1 MMKMFAYPKQAEF
14 NRVVPKNKIY
24 AHAKPSKRV
33 KELFVAQ
40 VGEIVWKYKLSPE
53 TINLPA
59 RNGINEIQ
67 VFEIALKTPE
77 LDEAVLQS
85 MDKAIPFPL
94 LFQFT
99 HGEHIR
105 FAASYKRPSDADSSK
120 WVIEASFQTEPQP
133 LDAERP
139 PLPVALDLAGLYEQI
154 VRRHIQLPPR
164 VGEGIR
170 EHVARFIAIEAK
182 EKELCQLEA
191 RMNEEKQFNRK
202 IELNGA
208 FRSLSQELESL
219 KQI

>member
-1 MMKMFAYPKQAEF
+1 MTKMFAYPKQAEF

-24 AHAKPSKRV
+24 AHARPSKRIR
-33 KELFVAQ
+33 ELFVTQ

-59 RNGINEIQ
+59 RNGITEIQ
-67 VFEIALKTPE
+67 VFEITIKTPE

-94 LFQFT
+94 LFQIIY
-99 HGEHIR
+99 GEHIR

-120 WVIEASFQTEPQP
+120 WVIEACFQTEPQP
-133 LDAERP
+133 LDSERQ

-154 VRRHIQLPPR
+154 VRRHIPLLPR

-170 EHVARFIAIEAK
+170 EHVCRFIAIQAK
-182 EKELCQLEA
+182 EKEQRQLIT
-191 RMNEEKQFNRK
+191 RMNQERQFNRK
-202 IELNGA
+202 VELNA
-208 FRSLSQELESL
+208 ALRSLSQELESL